1 MKKYKRV
8 LLKLSGEALA
18 GDNKQAFSTETLY
31 DVARQIHEV
40 AEKGIEIGIV
50 VGAGNIWRG
59 RMDNKMNRSIADDM
73 GMTATLLNALA
84 LKDYITRAGTQA
96 EVLSAVPMD
105 KFAEYYTTR
114 KADAL
119 LASGCVTI
127 FACGTGNPYFTT
139 DTAAVV
145 RALEVNAD
153 ILLQA
158 KNVDAVYDCDPVLNV
173 NARRYHRLNYD
184 EVIQNNLKV
193 MDLTASAL
201 CRDNDLAS
209 FVFGLGKKDAILR
222 AASGENNGTFIKNG
236 INTEFYE

>member
-1 MKKYKRV
+1 MNKYKRV

-18 GDNKQAFSTETLY
+18 GDDHQGFCTETLN

-40 AEKGIEIGIV
+40 AKLGIQIGIV

-59 RMDNKMNRSIADDM
+59 RMDSKMNRSIADDM
-73 GMTATLLNALA
+73 GMTATLINALA
-84 LKDYITRAGTQA
+84 LKDYISRAGTKA

-114 KADAL
+114 KANDL
-119 LASGCVTI
+119 LNSGCVCI

-145 RALEVNAD
+145 RALEVKAD

-158 KNVDAVYDCDPVLNV
+158 KNIDAVYDSDPAV
-173 NARRYHRLNYD
+173 NKNAKRYHRLNYD
-184 EVIQNNLKV
+184 DVIKNNLKA

-209 FVFGLGKKDAILR
+209 FAFGLGKKDAILR
-222 AASGENNGTFIKNG
+222 AASGENNGTYIKNG
-236 INTEFYE
+236 IDTEFYE